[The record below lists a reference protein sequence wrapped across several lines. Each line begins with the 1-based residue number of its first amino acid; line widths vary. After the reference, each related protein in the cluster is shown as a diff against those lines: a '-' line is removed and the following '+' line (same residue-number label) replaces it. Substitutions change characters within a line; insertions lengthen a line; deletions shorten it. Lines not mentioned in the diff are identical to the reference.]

1 MKKPIIA
8 AINGAAIGVGITMTL
23 PMDIRLASE
32 NAKIG
37 FVFVR
42 RSITLEACSSWFLP
56 RICNFSKAAEW
67 AYTGKIFDAKEAL
80 AGGLV
85 SEVLPPNALMDRAYQ
100 IAKEIVD
107 NASPVCV
114 SLNRQLMWKML
125 GADHPMEAHKLE
137 SKCIYWLGKS
147 TDAKESGTSF
157 IEKRPPKFTMKP
169 SLDMPPF
176 YPWWEE
182 MTFK

>member
-1 MKKPIIA
+1 
-8 AINGAAIGVGITMTL
+8 
-23 PMDIRLASE
+23 
-32 NAKIG
+32 
-37 FVFVR
+37 
-42 RSITLEACSSWFLP
+42 
-56 RICNFSKAAEW
+56 
-67 AYTGKIFDAKEAL
+67 
-80 AGGLV
+80 
-85 SEVLPPNALMDRAYQ
+85 MDRAYQ

-125 GADHPMEAHKLE
+125 GAEHPMKAHNIE

-182 MTFK
+182 RTFK